1 MTIEAD
7 VQQGWHDA
15 IVEMY
20 DIDLTSIT
28 GDVDDIF
35 YFTNQL
41 KEDGTKVVWKTKTY
55 EPLPIL
61 SAGYDRNTNGQIA
74 QPTLTVANVLGTFT
88 QVVQSFDDLVG
99 GKVTRR
105 RTLQKYLDGSP
116 QADPLQEF
124 PLDIFYI
131 ERKTQETALTIT
143 WQLSSILD
151 LEGVRL
157 PRRVITQNLC
167 LWKYRGSECGYVGV
181 PAFDSRDQPISTAG
195 KSAQAI
201 AVINAWYLREQRKAE
216 LRSATQAKN
225 QALGAQEAA
234 CDQFSLLESV
244 FNDTIGFESFVRRNS
259 AVGNE
264 PADSYNVFWQGVE
277 VTLDP
282 TYHQG
287 RLVATTI
294 DPNDSNR
301 ETSFYEVER
310 WGDNPGACTA
320 AEAAVIATAAA
331 FATAESNLASA
342 EAALSAA
349 IAALPANDSLRLEDV
364 CGKRV
369 SSCTLRFPE
378 QSLPFGGFP
387 GANVTRR

>member
-1 MTIEAD
+1 M
-7 VQQGWHDA
+7 
-15 IVEMY
+15 
-20 DIDLTSIT
+20 
-28 GDVDDIF
+28 
-35 YFTNQL
+35 
-41 KEDGTKVVWKTKTY
+41 
-55 EPLPIL
+55 
-61 SAGYDRNTNGQIA
+61 
-74 QPTLTVANVLGTFT
+74 
-88 QVVQSFDDLVG
+88 
-99 GKVTRR
+99 
-105 RTLQKYLDGSP
+105 
-116 QADPLQEF
+116 
-124 PLDIFYI
+124 
-131 ERKTQETALTIT
+131 
-143 WQLSSILD
+143 
-151 LEGVRL
+151 
-157 PRRVITQNLC
+157 
-167 LWKYRGSECGYVGV
+167 GV

-195 KSAQAI
+195 KSAQAV

-310 WGDNPGACTA
+310 WGIILVHVLRQRLQSPPHRQH
-320 AEAAVIATAAA
+320 
-331 FATAESNLASA
+331 LRQPK
-342 EAALSAA
+342 A
-349 IAALPANDSLRLEDV
+349 ILPAQKQLCLPP
-364 CGKRV
+364 
-369 SSCTLRFPE
+369 LQHFP
-378 QSLPFGGFP
+378 P
-387 GANVTRR
+387 TTH